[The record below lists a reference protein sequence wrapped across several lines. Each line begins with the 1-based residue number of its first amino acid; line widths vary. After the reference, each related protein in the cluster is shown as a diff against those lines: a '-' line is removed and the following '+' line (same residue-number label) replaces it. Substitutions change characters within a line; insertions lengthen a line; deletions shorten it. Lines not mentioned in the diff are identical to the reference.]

1 MKEFAVIGLGRFG
14 SAIARTLMDL
24 GHDVI
29 AIDADEEVINKIA
42 PNVTFAI
49 CANAADIDA
58 LRSIGIANVDIAIV
72 AMSSDFEGSV
82 LATINCKEL
91 GIGKVVAKASNETHY
106 KILKRIG
113 ADDVVVPERDMGIK
127 LAHNLS
133 SKNVV
138 ELFNLSSDYEI
149 MEIIAPKSWY
159 GLALSQ
165 LDVRNKYGVNIL
177 GINRNTSEFIGNPE
191 ASVLIKPNDRLVV
204 LGKSLDLA
212 KIERIDRDE

>member
-49 CANAADIDA
+49 CANAGDIDA